1 MPPHAR
7 RENGGQRS
15 VECICGGTFSRPDV
29 LERHIASMNKVVKVS
44 CPFCEHKDP
53 PKTFSRL
60 DHLPQHLK
68 TYHKIP
74 AGKIPTDFAANLAS
88 DDTAG
93 ESAPP
98 IPPPLPPQPT
108 PFFPCLVPGCVKTGE
123 SAYLRQVDLD
133 EHMHW
138 AHGSRQDYML
148 IPQGLSD
155 SVRTWAN
162 NGVQQNQYSQ
172 HVSMFGQDV
181 QQNVFSQPVSA
192 GNFQADGGFMGSD
205 AIIGDLSFPPY
216 QRFDTNFEM
225 DFNFDG

>member
-1 MPPHAR
+1 M
-7 RENGGQRS
+7 
-15 VECICGGTFSRPDV
+15 
-29 LERHIASMNKVVKVS
+29 
-44 CPFCEHKDP
+44 
-53 PKTFSRL
+53 KTFSRL

-98 IPPPLPPQPT
+98 IPPLPPQPT

-123 SAYLRQVDLD
+123 LAYLRQVDLD

-181 QQNVFSQPVSA
+181 QQNVFLQPVSA

-216 QRFDTNFEM
+216 QRFDTHFEM